1 MYLYKHTYF
10 IQYSNNNNND
20 NSRAVDVERVAKGND
35 VLCDLWED
43 LKWLEYVG
51 FRYLLLN
58 IQHLL
63 NYCSPQRY
71 TYGRSLIESDDDDD
85 GGNRVHVTHT
95 TRTLYNWTREIVL
108 SFICIPRVSILSIT
122 AKIKI

>member
-1 MYLYKHTYF
+1 MYLYKHTYV
-10 IQYSNNNNND
+10 IQYSNNNND
-20 NSRAVDVERVAKGND
+20 NSRVVDVERVAKGND

-58 IQHLL
+58 IQHLF
-63 NYCSPQRY
+63 NCCSSQRY

-85 GGNRVHVTHT
+85 DDDGNRV
-95 TRTLYNWTREIVL
+95 N
-108 SFICIPRVSILSIT
+108 
-122 AKIKI
+122 